1 MQDDITKFNNLDN
14 IKRQADRRKQQLQ
27 IEKSTI
33 SQRKHIT
40 QIELETLQTQF
51 NTLQNQLQSNETH
64 RELMSLEQKLSTL
77 LLSPSDDSAYE
88 HIKTRVL
95 QLVSHHNQWLIARL
109 N

>member
-40 QIELETLQTQF
+40 QIELETLQTR
-51 NTLQNQLQSNETH
+51 TLKSETT
-64 RELMSLEQKLSTL
+64 EKFE
-77 LLSPSDDSAYE
+77 
-88 HIKTRVL
+88 IGI
-95 QLVSHHNQWLIARL
+95 VSK
-109 N
+109 